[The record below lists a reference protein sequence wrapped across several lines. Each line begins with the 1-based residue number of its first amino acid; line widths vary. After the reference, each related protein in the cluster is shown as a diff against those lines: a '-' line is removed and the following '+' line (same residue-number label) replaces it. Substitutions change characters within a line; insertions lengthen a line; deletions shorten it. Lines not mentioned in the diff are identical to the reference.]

1 MLKILR
7 AGLFERVS
15 TEEQAKYGFSIQSQ
29 VDALEEHCRKN
40 DIKIVDHYCDEGVS
54 AGKPYTKRPEM
65 KRLLDD
71 VQAGKIDIILF
82 TRLDR
87 WFRNV
92 QEYFKVQEI
101 LDAHKVEWKAIWE
114 DYDTTTANGRMAIT
128 IFLAIAQAERE
139 KTAERIKSVFENK
152 RKRKEAFFGKNST
165 PAGYMEEIDENG
177 VRRLVKDPDLK
188 QAFEEFWD
196 IAVSYQNISKA
207 AKHVNLEY
215 GLTRSKHKWM
225 ELAKKE
231 IYTGTYKGVEDYC
244 PAYVSREN
252 WLKLQSRGFVK
263 QAQHNRIYL
272 FSGLIKCPNCNR
284 NMSARYTIQKMK
296 DGTEKEYYSYRC
308 PDKDITLCSNKHSV
322 FQLKMETW
330 LLEHLKELAVTE
342 IEKIEV
348 AKQQPQSK
356 PKTDINALKEQLR
369 RLNVRYMAGNIDD
382 DEYLQTQKDIKD
394 AIKKAEAEEP
404 ENIADKDVSVLKYVI
419 ENDIR
424 TLYETFDDE
433 DKRAFW
439 RYIIKEIHVDGNE
452 IVSVDFNS

>member
-15 TEEQAKYGFSIQSQ
+15 TEEQAKYGFSIQNQ

-188 QAFEEFWD
+188 RAFEDFWD

-231 IYTGTYKGVEDYC
+231 IYTGTYRGVEDYC
-244 PAYVSREN
+244 PAYVSRDN
-252 WLKLQSRGFVK
+252 WLKLQERGFVK

-284 NMSARYTIQKMK
+284 NMSARYTIQKLK

-330 LLEHLKELAVTE
+330 LLEHLKELALIE

-348 AKQQPQSK
+348 AKKQPHSK
-356 PKTDINALKEQLR
+356 PKTNIKALKESLR
-369 RLNVRYMAGNIDD
+369 RLNVSYMAGNIDD

-404 ENIADKDVSVLKYVI
+404 ENIADKDVSVLNYVI
-419 ENDIR
+419 ENDFR
-424 TLYETFDDE
+424 TLYDTLDDE

-439 RYIIKEIHVDGNE
+439 RYVIKEIHVDGND

>member
-1 MLKILR
+1 MRILR

-29 VDALEEHCRKN
+29 VDALEEHCNKN
-40 DIKIVDHYCDEGVS
+40 NIKIVDHYCDEGVS

-65 KRLLDD
+65 KRLLED
-71 VQAGKIDIILF
+71 VKLGKIDIILF

-101 LDAHKVEWKAIWE
+101 LDNHKVEWKAIWE

-139 KTAERIKSVFENK
+139 KTAERIKAVFENK

-165 PAGYMEEIDENG
+165 PAGYVEELDENG

-196 IAVSYQNISKA
+196 IAVTYQNIGKA

-215 GLTRSKHKWM
+215 GLTRSKQKWL

-244 PAYVSREN
+244 PAYVSRDN
-252 WLKLQSRGFVK
+252 WLKLQNRGFIK
-263 QAQHNRIYL
+263 QTQHNRIYL
-272 FSGLIKCPNCNR
+272 FSGLIKCPGCNR
-284 NMSARYTIQKMK
+284 NMSARYTTQKLK

-308 PDKDITLCSNKHSV
+308 PDKEITLCSNKHSV

-330 LLEHLKELAVTE
+330 LLEHLKELAMIE
-342 IEKIEV
+342 IEKIEA
-348 AKQQPQSK
+348 AKLEPRQK
-356 PKTDINALKEQLR
+356 PKTNIKALKEKLR
-369 RLNVRYMAGNIDD
+369 RLNVSYMAGNIDD
-382 DEYLQTQKDIKD
+382 DEYLRDQKEIKD
-394 AIKKAEAEEP
+394 RIKKAETEEP
-404 ENIADKDVSVLKYVI
+404 ENIADKNTSILKYIV
-419 ENDIR
+419 ETDFKSH
-424 TLYETFDDE
+424 YELLDDE
-433 DKRAFW
+433 EKRAFW
-439 RYIIKEIHVDGNE
+439 RYVIKEIHVEGND